1 MKIETWLNYVN
12 LTAVELKSKLRK
24 RKRHFIATE
33 RLL

>member
-24 RKRHFIATE
+24 RKA
-33 RLL
+33 LYCY